1 MYITEPEFLPFL
13 NASSVQK
20 WKKKIYKQNTELGKL
35 CRAIKLF
42 IISAKI
48 YAVIMVKVTFEI
60 KSNTLFRVKKVLPAA
75 QVTYFFATS
84 VIGNEQFFK
93 IGLSPL

>member
-1 MYITEPEFLPFL
+1 MEGKNLQTEYR
-13 NASSVQK
+13 AG
-20 WKKKIYKQNTELGKL
+20 KIMQWF

-60 KSNTLFRVKKVLPAA
+60 KSNTLFRVKKNLPAA